1 MCMKDGMSDSRSN
14 DAIKRE
20 KKWLKKPISIEK
32 KQVKLKQHNKY
43 GWTLVDYLH
52 TPRNKPRCGESSYF
66 VERFKQLPKNVQEL
80 ILNKLHGG
88 TKVWHIQHRTLIIDV
103 EQN

>member
-1 MCMKDGMSDSRSN
+1 MKDGMNNSKSN
-14 DAIKRE
+14 DAIKRDKEWLKETILVE
-20 KKWLKKPISIEK
+20 KKKT
-32 KQVKLKQHNKY
+32 KLKQHNKY
-43 GWTLVDYLH
+43 GWTLVDYLQML
-52 TPRNKPRCGESSYF
+52 RNKPKCGEWNYF

-88 TKVWHIQHRTLIIDV
+88 TKVLHIQHRTLTIDA